1 MSEPAIEFVVRRI
14 LVALDASTQSLAALE
29 AAVIVAGGLGA
40 EIEGLFVEDINLM
53 RLAMLPVARRILY
66 PSAAEEPLNRSLM
79 EHELK
84 ALARRAQRSLA
95 LMAGRSGIRWSFR
108 VVRGKVAV
116 EIMAA
121 ASGSDLLTV
130 GKSGWSLAR
139 RMQLGSIAESA
150 AVHAPK
156 ALLLVKQPLAVNR
169 SVIAF
174 FDGSPLGEHAL
185 KAANRFGSS
194 FPCPLTVFLVTDSPQ
209 KASALARQ
217 VVHVINAR
225 GAQPK
230 FRLLLA
236 TDAPHLADAVESEAG
251 SLLVLSRSYGRLSEK
266 VIQRL
271 IRLVSNS
278 VLLVR

>member
-1 MSEPAIEFVVRRI
+1 MSEPATEFVVRRI
-14 LVALDASTQSLAALE
+14 LVALDASAQSLAALE
-29 AAVIVAGGLGA
+29 AAVVVAGGLGA

-53 RLAMLPVARRILY
+53 RLAMLPVARHILY
-66 PSAAEEPLNRSLM
+66 PSAAEEPFSRSLI

-169 SVIAF
+169 PVIAL
-174 FDGSPLGEHAL
+174 FDGSPLAEHAL
-185 KAANRFGSS
+185 KAANRFGCT
-194 FPCPLTVFLVTDSPQ
+194 FPCPLTVFLATDSPQ
-209 KASALARQ
+209 KANSLARQ
-217 VVHVINAR
+217 VVRVINAK

-236 TDAPHLADAVESEAG
+236 TGALHLADAVESEAG
-251 SLLVLSRSYGRLSEK
+251 GLLVLARSYERLPEK
-266 VIQRL
+266 TIQHL